1 MDSLRATTPLPSP
14 RTPIPHSNGVHRL
27 PTAGHGTTDLTHDH
41 EVKLHAAPESHG
53 VPDNDNRATTKT
65 PSTFRGALNKLRRTT
80 IQRAESDEDRDA
92 VVAGG
97 VHEITRTTNYWFDR
111 EIGVLERDARA
122 QAAEW
127 AAKGL
132 PRHDVAR
139 DALEVE
145 QFLAGRC
152 VETFRQWIDRVRVKM
167 RDAIAREAEGIAVN
181 TAALDAATGRIERLT
196 GEIADIDQRVHE
208 LRAIPKADAG
218 PVGFAPIVPSRMFFW
233 TFAVLLT
240 LVEFFANFPV
250 FRLLLPMKPALAKA
264 AQVVAENAATGE
276 WWSGLTLQL
285 KEMALHLD
293 ALVVALVAVL
303 VLVLFG
309 KTLGTSARVLFALKP
324 SDHPLAATTIRGIR
338 RQYWAALVGCMLG
351 LMSVLAFLF
360 YSRGSIAAVAAQ
372 RVAADS
378 VELQRLTNEA
388 AKTSVGNLAAV
399 SQASRRISEQ
409 TQTLELHRDDAAYA
423 TTVQNNNG
431 PLLLFNIGL
440 VLAAAM
446 LGYLTYAHTVS
457 DGRGEHPALAPLR
470 ADRRALQADA
480 HAMVQTGRVKE
491 SMARAGIGR
500 AEHLIAASPLAEWR
514 AKADRLNGVIPLFRG
529 ENARSR
535 GIDPANILAFGN
547 KSPLILPIV
556 EAERGFPE
564 PADFARLK
572 EQFDVGRAAFAAACP
587 RIPINPSDVK
597 SV

>member
-1 MDSLRATTPLPSP
+1 MDSLRATTPLPVP
-14 RTPIPHSNGVHRL
+14 RGGSNGVHR
-27 PTAGHGTTDLTHDH
+27 PAPASDVKTVWTGDH
-41 EVKLHAAPESHG
+41 EVPPPPT
-53 VPDNDNRATTKT
+53 VD
-65 PSTFRGALNKLRRTT
+65 PSGANAKPPSAWRGMWQRLRRGPDGATA
-80 IQRAESDEDRDA
+80 RHGDA
-92 VVAGG
+92 DGAVAGG
-97 VHEITRTTNYWFDR
+97 VHEITRATNYWFDR
-111 EIGVLERDARA
+111 EIGVLERDARTN
-122 QAAEW
+122 AAEW

-167 RDAIAREAEGIAVN
+167 RDAIAKEAEAIAAN
-181 TAALDAATGRIERLT
+181 TAALAATTGRIERLT
-196 GEIADIDQRVHE
+196 SEIADIDQRVSE
-208 LRAIPKADAG
+208 LAAVPKENAG
-218 PVGFAPIVPSRMFFW
+218 PVGFTPILPSRVFFW

-264 AQVVAENAATGE
+264 AQVVEENAATGG
-276 WWSGLTLQL
+276 WWSGITLQL

-338 RQYWAALVGCMLG
+338 RQYWAALVGCTIG
-351 LMSVLAFLF
+351 LTAVLAFLF
-360 YSRGSIAAVAAQ
+360 YARGSIAAVAAQ

-378 VELQRLTNEA
+378 AELQRLTADA
-388 AKTSVGNLAAV
+388 ARTSVENLAAV
-399 SQASRRISEQ
+399 SLASRRISEQ

-423 TTVQNNNG
+423 TTVQNNNV
-431 PLLLFNIGL
+431 PLLFLNIGL
-440 VLAAAM
+440 VLAAAL
-446 LGYLTYAHTVS
+446 LGYLSYAQTVS
-457 DGRGEHPALAPLR
+457 DGRGEHPAIARLR
-470 ADRRALQADA
+470 ADRRVLQRDA
-480 HAMVQTGRVKE
+480 HATVQSGRATE
-491 SMARAGIGR
+491 SLARAGIGR
-500 AEHLIAASPLAEWR
+500 AEHLMGASPLAEWR

-529 ENARSR
+529 ENARLR
-535 GIDPANILAFGN
+535 GLDPANILAFAN
-547 KSPLILPIV
+547 KSPLSLPTV

-572 EQFDVGRAAFAAACP
+572 EQFDIGRAAFAAACQ

-597 SV
+597 SL

>member
-1 MDSLRATTPLPSP
+1 MDSLRATTPLPPSYT
-14 RTPIPHSNGVHRL
+14 TPSNGSNGVRR
-27 PTAGHGTTDLTHDH
+27 PPATHDS
-41 EVKLHAAPESHG
+41 VAGPPAAEFPPAG
-53 VPDNDNRATTKT
+53 ATAIT
-65 PSTFRGALNKLRRTT
+65 PPSGLRRVLDKLKARRHTDVET
-80 IQRAESDEDRDA
+80 PPQDDVIS
-92 VVAGG
+92 GG
-97 VHEITRTTNYWFDR
+97 VHEITRATNYWFDR

-122 QAAEW
+122 HAADW

-132 PRHDVAR
+132 PRHDVMR

-167 RDAIAREAEGIAVN
+167 RDAIAKEAETV
-181 TAALDAATGRIERLT
+181 AANNASLAATTGRIERLT
-196 GEIADIDQRVHE
+196 TEIADIDQRVNE
-208 LRAIPKADAG
+208 LRAIPKEDAG
-218 PVGFAPIVPSRMFFW
+218 PVGFSPIVPGRVFFW

-264 AQVVAENAATGE
+264 AQVVAENSATGE

-324 SDHPLAATTIRGIR
+324 SEHPLAATTIRGIR
-338 RQYWAALVGCMLG
+338 RQYWAALVGCTLG
-351 LMSVLAFLF
+351 LTAVLAFLF
-360 YSRGSIAAVAAQ
+360 YSRGNIAAVAAQ

-378 VELQRLTNEA
+378 VELQRLTTDA
-388 AKTSVGNLAAV
+388 AKLSADNLAAI

-423 TTVQNNNG
+423 TTVQNNNV

-446 LGYLTYAHTVS
+446 LGYLTYEHTVS
-457 DGRGEHPALAPLR
+457 DGRGEHPAIAPLR
-470 ADRRALQADA
+470 TDRRTLQRDA
-480 HAMVQTGRVKE
+480 HALVQGGRATE
-491 SMARAGIGR
+491 SAARASIGR
-500 AEHLIAASPLAEWR
+500 AEHLLAASPLAEWR

-529 ENARSR
+529 ENARLR
-535 GIDPANILAFGN
+535 GIDPANILAFSN
-547 KSPLILPIV
+547 KSPLVLPIV
-556 EAERGFPE
+556 EATDGFPE
-564 PADFARLK
+564 PADFSRLK
-572 EQFDVGRAAFAAACP
+572 EQFDVSRTTFAAACA
-587 RIPINPSDVK
+587 RIPINPSDVR

>member
-1 MDSLRATTPLPSP
+1 MDSLRATTPLPPSYT
-14 RTPIPHSNGVHRL
+14 TPSTGSNGVHR
-27 PTAGHGTTDLTHDH
+27 PAANGATI
-41 EVKLHAAPESHG
+41 VAAPPAAQAANVE
-53 VPDNDNRATTKT
+53 PPIAKP
-65 PSTFRGALNKLRRTT
+65 PSALRRLWSKLRRRGGDTT
-80 IQRAESDEDRDA
+80 VAAHVEADDVI
-92 VVAGG
+92 AGG
-97 VHEITRTTNYWFDR
+97 VHEITRATNYWFDR
-111 EIGVLERDARA
+111 EVGVLELDARA
-122 QAAEW
+122 QASEW

-167 RDAIAREAEGIAVN
+167 RDAIAKEAETIATN
-181 TAALDAATGRIERLT
+181 TAALQATTGRIERLT
-196 GEIADIDQRVHE
+196 VEIADIDQRVTE
-208 LRAIPKADAG
+208 LRAISKADAG
-218 PVGFAPIVPSRMFFW
+218 PVGFAPIVPSRPFFW
-233 TFAVLLT
+233 SFAILLT

-264 AQVVAENAATGE
+264 TQAVAENAATGE
-276 WWSGLTLQL
+276 WWSGVTLQL

-309 KTLGTSARVLFALKP
+309 KTLGTAARVLFALEP
-324 SDHPLAATTIRGIR
+324 SEHPLAATTIRGVR
-338 RQYWAALVGCMLG
+338 RQYWAALVGCTIG
-351 LMSVLAFLF
+351 LTAVLAFLF
-360 YSRGSIAAVAAQ
+360 YARGNIAAVAAQ

-378 VELQRLTNEA
+378 VELQRLTSDTT
-388 AKTSVGNLAAV
+388 KLSVDNLAAV

-423 TTVQNNNG
+423 TTVQNNNV

-446 LGYLTYAHTVS
+446 LGYLTYRQTVS
-457 DGRGEHPALAPLR
+457 DGRGEHPAIVPLR
-470 ADRRALQADA
+470 ADRRALQHDA
-480 HAMVQTGRVKE
+480 HAAVQSGRTLE
-491 SMARAGIGR
+491 AAARASLGR
-500 AEHLIAASPLAEWR
+500 AEHLMAASPLAEWR

-529 ENARSR
+529 ENARLR

-547 KSPLILPIV
+547 KPPLVLPIV

-572 EQFDVGRAAFAAACP
+572 EQFDVARAAFAAACP
-587 RIPINPSDVK
+587 RIPINPSDVR